1 MNKEKMKKI
10 LYIFI
15 ILNAFLDMLVG
26 RVDVFGFSLSLSSL
40 LRLIIPFSLIIYI
53 FFKDKDERKKI
64 FILGLV
70 FLGYS
75 LMHLY
80 LYEKNLNAF
89 AYGNTFYEATY
100 LLHYIYL
107 IFCMYLFYYVFKDGK
122 NELYK
127 YLFIFNIIYI
137 VSLYMALITNTSEFT
152 YIEGIGYK
160 GWFSIGGTVGGVL
173 VLSLFLL
180 LPYIFKDKKNI
191 ILKSVFLISNY
202 LYLIFILGT
211 RVGMYG
217 SILTLIVYV
226 VSLFL
231 LSLIQ
236 KIKFNKKILLYSSIS
251 LIIVFIVIYNVG
263 SMAIEKRKML
273 ENWDGKNPVEETDEP
288 IYMAYD
294 FILLKEDIEKG
305 NIQEGF
311 ISDEQIDAI
320 VSLDKY
326 TTKNKTRST
335 DLRKQ
340 QLLYHYYLYKNQK
353 SIALKLFGNGYL
365 ANMGAL
371 TLEMEM
377 PALLFN
383 FGLFGL
389 ILFFCPFLIILVYS
403 IILAIK
409 NIKKIK
415 IEFVMLI
422 MSSFM
427 SMAIAYTSGH
437 TYFNTSVMLVLFIIN
452 TLLLIETQKLRGVK

>member
-26 RVDVFGFSLSLSSL
+26 RVDVFGFSLSSL
-40 LRLIIPFSLIIYI
+40 LRLISPFSLIIYI

-70 FLGYS
+70 FLVYS

-137 VSLYMALITNTSEFT
+137 VSLYIALITNTSEFT

-226 VSLFL
+226 VSLVL

-320 VSLDKY
+320 VSLDQY

-353 SIALKLFGNGYL
+353 NIALKLFGNGYL

-383 FGLFGL
+383 FGLLGL